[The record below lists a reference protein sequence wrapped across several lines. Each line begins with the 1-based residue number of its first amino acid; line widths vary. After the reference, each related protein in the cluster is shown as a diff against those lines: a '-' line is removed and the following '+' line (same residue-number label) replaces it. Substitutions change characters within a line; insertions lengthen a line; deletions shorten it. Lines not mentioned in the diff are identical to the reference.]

1 MFYLDAYLSHLEN
14 IPSGGAKGY
23 VTGFFFPFFKNIKV
37 INLFTWREGRGG
49 ITEGTKAEHKYHF
62 PHGFKLNA
70 VKMWRDDRMCSAD
83 WGEIELI
90 NKADGQW
97 FCWVHLRF
105 RLSEEWSTS
114 PEKLYSLWRWS
125 SGKGRGEG
133 SRRALNWSRT
143 KVGCGEYTQ
152 DLARRA
158 SVSGCLSGAVCQ
170 HRRLYKQK
178 PQPKTTPTLCISPLP
193 VSWLNWLKWEIHI
206 ITPRLVQTKSW
217 FVFLTCSNLLVPTF
231 FLRV

>member
-1 MFYLDAYLSHLEN
+1 
-14 IPSGGAKGY
+14 
-23 VTGFFFPFFKNIKV
+23 
-37 INLFTWREGRGG
+37 
-49 ITEGTKAEHKYHF
+49 
-62 PHGFKLNA
+62 
-70 VKMWRDDRMCSAD
+70 MWRDDRMCSAD

-114 PEKLYSLWRWS
+114 PERLYSLWRWS

-178 PQPKTTPTLCISPLP
+178 PRPKTIPTLCTSPLP
-193 VSWLNWLKWEIHI
+193 VSWCNWLKWKIHI
-206 ITPRLVQTKSW
+206 IKPRLVQTKSW
-217 FVFLTCSNLLVPTF
+217 FVFLTCSNLLVLTF
-231 FLRV
+231 FLRVYALRPPLFAALLLTTHRWSLKGTGEYAWRWWWSAISCLSATLRQIKGY